1 MIKDKKLDIKN
12 LVDNILLINLF
23 LVILSAIVFLFS
35 LVLEINGNSFL
46 LNFFRKLWEPFILPI
61 ITILITSSILN
72 GIISW
77 LIQKVRL
84 EDKDI

>member
-1 MIKDKKLDIKN
+1 MIKDKKLNIKN
-12 LVDNILLINLF
+12 FVDNILLINLF
-23 LVILSAIVFLFS
+23 LVILSAIFFLFS

-77 LIQKVRL
+77 LIQKARL

>member
-77 LIQKVRL
+77 LIQKARL

>member
-1 MIKDKKLDIKN
+1 MIKDKKLNIKN

-23 LVILSAIVFLFS
+23 LVILSAIFFLFS

-77 LIQKVRL
+77 LIQKARL

>member
-77 LIQKVRL
+77 LIQRVRL

>member
-1 MIKDKKLDIKN
+1 MIKDKKLNIKN

-77 LIQKVRL
+77 LIQRVRL